1 MNRRFD
7 GALFTLAVL
16 LLWELLYRVV
26 GSAGLSSPLTTF
38 AAVVHLL
45 SSGAFWK
52 NVSAVVFSLAGGLAI
67 GLLLGLSRFAGDV
80 FDPILN
86 ALTAIPKI
94 TLYPVILLFFGLGME
109 AKVAFGTIHGIFPVI
124 ILTMNGVRNIS
135 PVVRKAAMRLT
146 PAQTIRTV
154 LLPAAL
160 PEIVSG
166 MRIGVSLA
174 LLGTLIGE
182 LFASDRGIGFM
193 LIQSVEHSDVPT
205 TMAITVLLFAVAVV
219 GGMATAVCIRAAERW
234 TYDRKRRRLTPRLR
248 SMSAA
253 SPIRSS
259 RKAAGRRCARSTGST
274 CGSRRASSS
283 ASSVPR
289 AAASRRCWKSLP
301 V

>member
-52 NVSAVVFSLAGGLAI
+52 NVSATADAFALAVVFSLAGGLAI

-135 PVVRKAAMRLT
+135 PVVRKAALAMRLT

-219 GGMATAVCIRAAERW
+219 GGMAMLRV
-234 TYDRKRRRLTPRLR
+234 DRRLHQ
-248 SMSAA
+248 
-253 SPIRSS
+253 
-259 RKAAGRRCARSTGST
+259 GG
-274 CGSRRASSS
+274 
-283 ASSVPR
+283 
-289 AAASRRCWKSLP
+289 
-301 V
+301 

>member
-1 MNRRFD
+1 MSRRFD
-7 GALFTLAVL
+7 GVLFTLAAL
-16 LLWELLYRVV
+16 ALWELLYRIV
-26 GSAGLSSPLTTF
+26 GSSGLSSPLTTLG
-38 AAVVHLL
+38 AVGHLL
-45 SSGAFWK
+45 TSDAFWK
-52 NVSAVVFSLAGGLAI
+52 NASATAEAFAFAVAFSLVGGLAI

-124 ILTMNGVRNIS
+124 ILTMNGVRNIR
-135 PVVRKAAMRLT
+135 PVVRKAARAMRLT
-146 PAQTIRTV
+146 PGQTIRTV

-205 TMAITVLLFAVAVV
+205 TMAITVLLFIVAVA
-219 GGMATAVCIRAAERW
+219 GGIGMLRI
-234 TYDRKRRRLTPRLR
+234 DKRLHQ
-248 SMSAA
+248 
-253 SPIRSS
+253 
-259 RKAAGRRCARSTGST
+259 GG
-274 CGSRRASSS
+274 
-283 ASSVPR
+283 
-289 AAASRRCWKSLP
+289 
-301 V
+301 